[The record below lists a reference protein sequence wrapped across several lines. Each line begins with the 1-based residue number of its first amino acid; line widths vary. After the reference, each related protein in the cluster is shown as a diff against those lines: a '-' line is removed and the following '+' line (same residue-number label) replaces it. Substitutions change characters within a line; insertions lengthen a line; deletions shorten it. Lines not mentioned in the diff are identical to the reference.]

1 MCKIISYQVVSCF
14 SCFLFLPFIISAQAK
29 TPTCADLKDGIFH
42 YYPKNSSDHD
52 LNIREGEFLHETNS
66 KSGDTILWQVKWID
80 ECIYSLKY
88 ISGNRSMPEEN
99 LKFIKKHKLVYEI
112 GRITKEYYLFKGYVD
127 KVSDIPIQTDTM
139 WLTEKANRV
148 SNELFKP
155 VANSYL
161 LKKAKFSDTSN
172 YAVLYLYRP
181 KKLTNSL
188 GNYFVYFD
196 DNLMCVAKNNSGFI
210 FKILKEG
217 VFEVRSKLFKD
228 ESAVKL
234 DVKFGKTYYVKSSIK
249 LGITSRLYNFKLEM
263 ANVPPAEGIPEF
275 EEVDIQ

>member
-1 MCKIISYQVVSCF
+1 MCKIISYQIVSCF
-14 SCFLFLPFIISAQAK
+14 FCFLFFPFIISAQAK

-112 GRITKEYYLFKGYVD
+112 GRTTKEYYPFKGYVD

-155 VANSYL
+155 VANSYS

-181 KKLTNSL
+181 KKFTNSL

-263 ANVPPAEGIPEF
+263 ANVPPADGIPEF